1 MDTAALYVIAI
12 TIALMVLIVDQM
24 TGGILL

>member
-1 MDTAALYVIAI
+1 MDTAALYIIAI
-12 TIALMVLIVDQM
+12 TVALLVLIIDQM

>member
-1 MDTAALYVIAI
+1 MDTAALYIIAI
-12 TIALMVLIVDQM
+12 TVALMVLIIDQM

>member
-12 TIALMVLIVDQM
+12 TVALLVLIIDQM
-24 TGGILL
+24 TGGLLL

>member
-12 TIALMVLIVDQM
+12 TIALMVLIIDQM

>member
-12 TIALMVLIVDQM
+12 TVALVVLIIDQM

>member
-1 MDTAALYVIAI
+1 MDTAALYIIAI
-12 TIALMVLIVDQM
+12 TVALVVLIVDQM

>member
-1 MDTAALYVIAI
+1 MDTAALYIIAI
-12 TIALMVLIVDQM
+12 TVALVVLIIDQM